1 MRTKALELYGTL
13 GPTCAREDILEG
25 MFRAGMT
32 GMRVNLSHMTL
43 DQARPWIEIMHRA
56 AARCGLEPDLLADL
70 QGPEVRVGKLP
81 APLALKTG
89 EPVALD
95 ALLLPLPLR
104 EMLAPGQEILL
115 DDGKLLLETLDRD
128 RAKVLRGGMLLPR
141 KSAAAPGLTLTLP
154 PLTPE
159 DEDNLRRAEELGVT
173 GVMQSFV
180 RGREDVL
187 ALRSA
192 LCRCGCK
199 GIRLYAKVENRLGL
213 ETLPQWIDL
222 ADCIVIARGDLGNAI
237 PLTRL
242 PAAQKAIAGLAKER
256 GKPFLVVVNSREP
269 GGELAKAVERYIAK
283 EYGLRPYVADCQSLD
298 GASALMLTGET
309 AGGAFPREAMEVLC
323 RTAQGAWNDREHK
336 GETNY
341 GLY

>member
-13 GPTCAREDILEG
+13 GPACARENILEG

-81 APLALKTG
+81 APLALETG
-89 EPVALD
+89 ETVALD

-141 KSAAAPGLTLTLP
+141 KSAVVPGLTLTLP

-256 GKPFLVVVNSREP
+256 GKPFLVVTQL
-269 GGELAKAVERYIAK
+269 LASMEHSAVPTRAEVSDIYNA
-283 EYGLRPYVADCQSLD
+283 VLD

>member
-13 GPTCAREDILEG
+13 GPACAREDILEG

-70 QGPEVRVGKLP
+70 QGPEVRVGKLS

-89 EPVALD
+89 ETVALD

-104 EMLAPGQEILL
+104 EMLTPGQEILL

-128 RAKVLRGGMLLPR
+128 RAKILRGGTLLPR
-141 KSAAAPGLTLTLP
+141 KSAAVPGLTLTLP

-187 ALRSA
+187 ALRGA

-256 GKPFLVVVNSREP
+256 GKPFLVVTQL
-269 GGELAKAVERYIAK
+269 LASMEHSAVPTRAEVSDIYNA
-283 EYGLRPYVADCQSLD
+283 VLD

>member
-13 GPTCAREDILEG
+13 GPACARENILEG

-70 QGPEVRVGKLP
+70 QGPEVRAGKLP

-89 EPVALD
+89 ETVALD

-141 KSAAAPGLTLTLP
+141 KSAAVPGLTLTLP

-180 RGREDVL
+180 RGKEDVL

-256 GKPFLVVVNSREP
+256 GKPLLVVTQL
-269 GGELAKAVERYIAK
+269 LASMEHSAVPTRAEVSDIYNA
-283 EYGLRPYVADCQSLD
+283 VLD

>member
-13 GPTCAREDILEG
+13 GPACAREDILEG

-89 EPVALD
+89 ETVALD

-128 RAKVLRGGMLLPR
+128 RAKILRGGTLLPR
-141 KSAAAPGLTLTLP
+141 KSAAVPGLTLTLP

-256 GKPFLVVVNSREP
+256 GKPFLVVTQL
-269 GGELAKAVERYIAK
+269 LASMERSAVPTRAEVSDIYNA
-283 EYGLRPYVADCQSLD
+283 VLD

>member
-13 GPTCAREDILEG
+13 GPACARENILEG

-89 EPVALD
+89 ETVALD

-128 RAKVLRGGMLLPR
+128 RAKILRGGTLLPR
-141 KSAAAPGLTLTLP
+141 KSAAVPGLTLTLP

-199 GIRLYAKVENRLGL
+199 GIRLCAKVENRLGL

-256 GKPFLVVVNSREP
+256 GKPFLVVTQL
-269 GGELAKAVERYIAK
+269 LASMERSAVPTRAEVSDIYNA
-283 EYGLRPYVADCQSLD
+283 VLD

-309 AGGAFPREAMEVLC
+309 AGGAFPQEAMEVLC

>member
-13 GPTCAREDILEG
+13 GPACAREDILEG

-89 EPVALD
+89 ETVALD

-128 RAKVLRGGMLLPR
+128 RAKILRGGTLLPR
-141 KSAAAPGLTLTLP
+141 KSAAVPGLTLTLP

-256 GKPFLVVVNSREP
+256 GKPFLVVTQL
-269 GGELAKAVERYIAK
+269 LASMEHSAVPTRAEVSDIYNA
-283 EYGLRPYVADCQSLD
+283 VLD

>member
-1 MRTKALELYGTL
+1 MRIKALELYGTL
-13 GPTCAREDILEG
+13 GPACAREDILEG

-56 AARCGLEPDLLADL
+56 AALCGLESDLLADL

-89 EPVALD
+89 ETVALD

-104 EMLAPGQEILL
+104 EKLAPGQEILL

-128 RAKVLRGGMLLPR
+128 RAKILRGGTLLPR
-141 KSAAAPGLTLTLP
+141 KSAAVPGLTLTLP

-187 ALRSA
+187 SLRSA

-213 ETLPQWIDL
+213 ATLPQWIDL

-256 GKPFLVVVNSREP
+256 GKPF
-269 GGELAKAVERYIAK
+269 
-283 EYGLRPYVADCQSLD
+283 
-298 GASALMLTGET
+298 
-309 AGGAFPREAMEVLC
+309 
-323 RTAQGAWNDREHK
+323 WW
-336 GETNY
+336 
-341 GLY
+341 

>member
-13 GPTCAREDILEG
+13 GPACARENILEG

-89 EPVALD
+89 ETVALD

-128 RAKVLRGGMLLPR
+128 RAKILRGGTLLPR
-141 KSAAAPGLTLTLP
+141 KSAAVPGLTLTLP

-256 GKPFLVVVNSREP
+256 GKPFLVVTQL
-269 GGELAKAVERYIAK
+269 LASMEHSAVPTRAEVSDIYNA
-283 EYGLRPYVADCQSLD
+283 VLD

>member
-13 GPTCAREDILEG
+13 GPACARENILEG

-89 EPVALD
+89 ETVALD

-128 RAKVLRGGMLLPR
+128 RAKILRGGTLLPR
-141 KSAAAPGLTLTLP
+141 KSAAVPGLTLTLP

-180 RGREDVL
+180 RGKEDVL

-242 PAAQKAIAGLAKER
+242 PAAQKAIAGRAKER
-256 GKPFLVVVNSREP
+256 GKPFLVVTQL
-269 GGELAKAVERYIAK
+269 LASMEHSAVPTRAEVSDIYNA
-283 EYGLRPYVADCQSLD
+283 VLD

>member
-13 GPTCAREDILEG
+13 GPACARENILEG

-89 EPVALD
+89 ETVALD

-141 KSAAAPGLTLTLP
+141 KSAAVPGLTLTLP

-256 GKPFLVVVNSREP
+256 GKPFLVVTQL
-269 GGELAKAVERYIAK
+269 LASMEHSAVPTRAEVSDIYNA
-283 EYGLRPYVADCQSLD
+283 VLD

>member
-13 GPTCAREDILEG
+13 GPACARENILEG

-81 APLALKTG
+81 APLALETG
-89 EPVALD
+89 ETVALD

-141 KSAAAPGLTLTLP
+141 KSAAVPGLTLTLP

-256 GKPFLVVVNSREP
+256 GKPFLVVTQL
-269 GGELAKAVERYIAK
+269 LASMEHSAVPTRAEVSDIYNA
-283 EYGLRPYVADCQSLD
+283 VLD

>member
-13 GPTCAREDILEG
+13 GPACARENILEG

-89 EPVALD
+89 ETVARD
-95 ALLLPLPLR
+95 ALHLPLPLR

-128 RAKVLRGGMLLPR
+128 RAKILRGGTLLPR
-141 KSAAAPGLTLTLP
+141 KSAAVPGQTLTLP

-256 GKPFLVVVNSREP
+256 GKPFLVVDPASGLHGAQRRPHP
-269 GGELAKAVERYIAK
+269 GGGERHLQC
-283 EYGLRPYVADCQSLD
+283 GFGRGFRPHAHRRDRRRRFSP
-298 GASALMLTGET
+298 GGH
-309 AGGAFPREAMEVLC
+309 GGALPHRPGGLERPRTQRRNEL
-323 RTAQGAWNDREHK
+323 WIILK
-336 GETNY
+336 
-341 GLY
+341 

>member
-13 GPTCAREDILEG
+13 GPACARENILEG

-70 QGPEVRVGKLP
+70 QGPEVRAGKLP

-89 EPVALD
+89 ETVALD

-141 KSAAAPGLTLTLP
+141 KSAAVPGLTLTLP

-256 GKPFLVVVNSREP
+256 GKPFLVVTQL
-269 GGELAKAVERYIAK
+269 LASMEHSAVPTRAEVSDIYNA
-283 EYGLRPYVADCQSLD
+283 VLD